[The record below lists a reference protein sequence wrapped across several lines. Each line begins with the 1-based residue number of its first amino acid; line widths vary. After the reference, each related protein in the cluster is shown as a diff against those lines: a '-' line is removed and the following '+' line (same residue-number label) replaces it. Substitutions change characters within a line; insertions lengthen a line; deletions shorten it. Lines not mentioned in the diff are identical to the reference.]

1 MDTSELMLLL
11 RARWLIIV
19 STIVA
24 CLALGVILTATTAKR
39 YQANAQVFVS
49 TVLPSDTA
57 GLAAVNTFAVA
68 RVQSYVSLVN
78 TPVVT
83 NYVVTQLHLPMS
95 ASALSHEITADA
107 PLNKVI
113 INVHVTDAS
122 PARAAAI
129 ANAVATEFAKV
140 TQNLEQT
147 EGTKTSP
154 VRMVV
159 TKPATAPTTPITPRP
174 KLNLLLSLLVG
185 LLLAYGLARLRSRFD
200 ESVKSVADLEQATDY
215 PVLGAV
221 PKRAKGTRDAAS
233 GARRANDALTT
244 AAFGLIRS
252 NLEYLDIDS
261 PLRVFAVTS
270 AVRGEGKS
278 YVTTN
283 VGTTLAA
290 AGNTVCL
297 VDANLRSPSFV
308 RLFKLARSSGFTTA
322 LVQPAAAD
330 HLAQDVT
337 DKLKVVASGPVPPD
351 PGGLF
356 ASAQSREIVGQI
368 SRGFNYTILD
378 TGAVLPH
385 GDGVRAATLVQA
397 TILVVRA
404 RRTGRRDLA
413 RAIDRLAVAG
423 IRPAGT
429 ILTMASARVVKK
441 LVEDAGAPA
450 QIAGTAVTTVPTV
463 PTVPTAAS

>member
-11 RARWLIIV
+11 RARWLIMV
-19 STIVA
+19 STVVA
-24 CLALGVILTATTAKR
+24 CLALGAILTTTTAKR

-49 TVLPSDTA
+49 TVLPTDTA

-83 NYVVTQLHLPMS
+83 NYVVAKLHLSMS
-95 ASALSHEITADA
+95 PSALSHEISADA

-113 INVHVTDAS
+113 INIHVTDAS
-122 PARAAAI
+122 PSRASAI
-129 ANAVATEFAKV
+129 ANLAATEFAKV
-140 TQNLEQT
+140 TQALEQT
-147 EGTKTSP
+147 EGTTTSP

-159 TKPATAPTTPITPRP
+159 TKPATTPTSPITPRP
-174 KLNLLLSLLVG
+174 KLNLLLALLVG
-185 LLLAYGLARLRSRFD
+185 LLLAYGLARVRAGFD

-221 PKRAKGTRDAAS
+221 PKRGQGGRGVSAPG
-233 GARRANDALTT
+233 GRRANGALTT
-244 AAFGLIRS
+244 AAFALIRS

-261 PLRVFAVTS
+261 PLRLLAVTS
-270 AVRGEGKS
+270 AVRGEGKT

-283 VGTTLAA
+283 VGATLAA
-290 AGNTVCL
+290 AGNSVCL

-308 RLFKLARSSGFTTA
+308 RLFKLSRSSGLTTA
-322 LVQPAAAD
+322 LVRPGAPE
-330 HLAQDVT
+330 HLVQDVT

-351 PGGLF
+351 PSGLF
-356 ASAQSREIVGQI
+356 GSAQSREIVGHI
-368 SRGFNYTILD
+368 SRGFSYTILD

-429 ILTMASARVVKK
+429 ILTMASPRVVKK
-441 LVEDAGAPA
+441 LVEDAGGPA
-450 QIAGTAVTTVPTV
+450 QIASTAIT
-463 PTVPTAAS
+463 TVPTAAS